1 MAQLEF
7 RDGKREVP
15 EHLALPMQRLETF
28 RMTYE
33 EALREVDRRR
43 LADYVNGV
51 ADGIVSAHMARTEGR
66 IP

>member
-1 MAQLEF
+1 MTQLEF

-15 EHLALPMQRLETF
+15 EHLALPMQRIETF

-43 LADYVNGV
+43 MADYINGY
-51 ADGIVSAHMARTEGR
+51 ADRVVTSHMARIEGR
-66 IP
+66 LP

>member
-1 MAQLEF
+1 MPELEF

-15 EHLALPMQRLETF
+15 DHLAQPMQRIETF

-33 EALREVDRRR
+33 EALHEVDRRR
-43 LADYVNGV
+43 MADYINGY
-51 ADGIVSAHMARTEGR
+51 ADRVVSNHMARIEGR